1 MKKKYVNIM
10 SKLDEETAR
19 RLDRIREKFG
29 FASCYEIMQCLISA
43 FLRYADPGGE
53 PYAQLDQS
61 VVHLSHIFEGLE
73 NDLTRAA
80 VGKPGARGGLRLD
93 DIIAIYSVQGH
104 RKRTIRHYTI
114 KPDDSVSSSVNEGA
128 ALDEVLA
135 AVSPRVTRELRRDV
149 RESGCAST
157 VDWLTQVLRERRAGL
172 GDDVAQDVR
181 EEMSAMTDAE
191 LPLYGERSRR
201 TKGRSVND
209 AGR

>member
-1 MKKKYVNIM
+1 MRKKYVNIM

-19 RLDRIREKFG
+19 RLERIRDKFG
-29 FASCYEIMQCLISA
+29 FSSCYEIMQCLISA

-80 VGKPGARGGLRLD
+80 VGKPGARGCLRLD
-93 DIIAIYSVQGH
+93 DIIAIYSVQGS

-114 KPDDSVSSSVNEGA
+114 KADDSVCSSVNESA
-128 ALDEVLA
+128 ALDDVLA
-135 AVSPRVTRELRRDV
+135 AVSPRMARELRKDV
-149 RESGCAST
+149 RESGCSST
-157 VDWLTQVLRERRAGL
+157 VDWLAQVVQERRAGQ

-181 EEMSAMTDAE
+181 DEMQALTDDG
-191 LPLYGERSRR
+191 LPSYGERARR

-209 AGR
+209 EGR